1 MKDGFKKGFGFTL
14 GAYAAVF
21 AVFVAVRAIV
31 TADLKDK
38 NTSEKEESKT
48 EEES

>member
-21 AVFVAVRAIV
+21 AVFVVARSIV
-31 TADLKDK
+31 NVDLKDK
-38 NTSEKEESKT
+38 NTSEKEESKM
-48 EEES
+48 EEKS

>member
-1 MKDGFKKGFGFTL
+1 MKDGFKKGFGFTM
-14 GAYAAVF
+14 GSYAAVF
-21 AVFVAVRAIV
+21 VVFMAVRSIV
-31 TADLKDK
+31 DIDLKDK

>member
-14 GAYAAVF
+14 GAYAAAF
-21 AVFVAVRAIV
+21 AIFMAVKVIV
-31 TADLKDK
+31 TTDLKDK
-38 NTSEKEESKT
+38 NTSEKGESKM